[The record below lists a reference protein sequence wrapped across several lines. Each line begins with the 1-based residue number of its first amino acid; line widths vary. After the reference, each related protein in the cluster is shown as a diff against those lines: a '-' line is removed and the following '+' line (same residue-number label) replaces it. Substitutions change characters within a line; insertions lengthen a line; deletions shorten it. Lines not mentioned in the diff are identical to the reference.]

1 MRSNRLGDYL
11 ILATTVAL
19 TATAGARH
27 AAAET
32 PPAQKLAQA
41 EPAAP
46 QPDAP
51 PKAEEPV
58 PPSRE
63 PIHLPEEELRKMVED
78 QMAKGLKPKVGDIN
92 FHGYFRIGYGL
103 SSEKGRQ
110 VCFQAPGA
118 QSKYRLGNECDQY
131 GEFMFSGPAYVGD
144 NGVVAN
150 ANVMFNVFIPTTTQ
164 GNPDRFVPNAN
175 ELGKD
180 LHFGANQF
188 FFDFQGLPF
197 LGKGGKAWIG
207 RRFYKREDIHV
218 IDYFWWNAS
227 GVGGGLEDIPV
238 GNTLKLSYAA
248 FTVEGDPV
256 KIGTDPNAP
265 SAPPR
270 AEVAIRNDVRL
281 YGIPVNPG
289 GELVLGLNGI
299 INASDKD
306 ASGRDTNNGFSA
318 TAMLA
323 EKALGGTSKTGVQY
337 GLGAAVSSNGVV
349 GSLLTPTGT
358 YFVRGIENFDFQLS
372 PELSGQV
379 TGVVNYQ
386 KAKDGDATTWISA
399 GGRLAYG
406 FNDYAQLLFEAGF
419 DTVKSDAD
427 NAQRANLA
435 KITVAPVIAAG
446 KGYWARPQLRL
457 FATLALWNDGARAGV
472 DSGGIYATSDKS
484 AGSTF
489 GMQAEA
495 WW

>member
-1 MRSNRLGDYL
+1 MRSKLSNYL
-11 ILATTVAL
+11 VLAATIAG

-32 PPAQKLAQA
+32 PPAEKLAQA
-41 EPAAP
+41 EPAA
-46 QPDAP
+46 PDAP

-63 PIHLPEEELRKMVED
+63 PVHLPEEELRKMIEE
-78 QMAKGLKPKVGDIN
+78 QMAKGQKPKVGDVN
-92 FHGYFRIGYGL
+92 FHGYFRIGYGV

-131 GEFMFSGPAYVGD
+131 GEFLFSGPAYVSD
-144 NGVVAN
+144 SGVVAN
-150 ANVMFNVFIPTTTQ
+150 ANVMFNVYIPTTTQ

-197 LGKGGKAWIG
+197 LGKGAKAWIG

-238 GNTLKLSYAA
+238 GNTMKLSYAA
-248 FTVEGDPV
+248 FTVEGNPV
-256 KIGTDPNAP
+256 PTGTGANAP
-265 SAPPR
+265 TAPPR
-270 AEVAIRNDVRL
+270 SEVAIRNDLRL
-281 YGIPVNPG
+281 YGIQVNPG

-358 YFVRGIENFDFQLS
+358 FFVRGIENFDFQLS
-372 PELSGQV
+372 PDLSGQV
-379 TGVVNYQ
+379 TGVLDYTSV
-386 KAKDGDATTWISA
+386 KDGAATTWISA
-399 GGRLAYG
+399 GGRLAYALHE
-406 FNDYAQLLFEAGF
+406 NAQLLFEAGF

-427 NAQRANLA
+427 NAERASLA
-435 KITVAPVIAAG
+435 KITVAPVISG
-446 KGYWARPQLRL
+446 GRGYWARPQLRL
-457 FATLALWNDGARAGV
+457 FGTLAFWSSGARAGV
-472 DSGGIYATSDKS
+472 DSGGIYAGTDKS